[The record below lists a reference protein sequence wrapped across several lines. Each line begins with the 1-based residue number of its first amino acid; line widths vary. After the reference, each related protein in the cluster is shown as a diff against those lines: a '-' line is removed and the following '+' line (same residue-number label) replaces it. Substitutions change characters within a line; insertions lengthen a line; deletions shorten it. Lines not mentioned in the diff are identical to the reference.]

1 MIQLKL
7 DFKNITPLAAKLG
20 KLKDVVA
27 TATKDP
33 GFLKSVGQLLVSRGK
48 QNMEDGG
55 SPSVSWPLL
64 AESTRKQKQKLGY
77 SLKPLQRE
85 GLLKRSLNYEV
96 SGGLYV
102 SGLDYLKYHQSDE
115 PRTKIPERKIYT
127 VENDDILDIQD
138 FLVRRF
144 ERKIS

>member
-1 MIQLKL
+1 MIKIE
-7 DFKNITPLAAKLG
+7 FKNITPLAAKLG
-20 KLKDVVA
+20 GLKKA
-27 TATKDP
+27 IETATKDP

-48 QNMEDGG
+48 QNLEDGG
-55 SPSVSWPLL
+55 SPTESWPLL

-96 SGGLYV
+96 TGGLYV

-115 PRTKIPERKIYT
+115 PRTRLPERKVYT
-127 VENDDILDIQD
+127 VESDDMLDIRD
-138 FLVRRF
+138 FLIRRF
-144 ERKIS
+144 ENKIS